1 MRAMPG
7 WSPTMTLWCAVC
19 PVARE
24 GFALRLA
31 QRAAEARGQATAGA
45 APLRLDRL
53 PRARAARLTRALTTR
68 RWSRACC
75 QRASSRTRSCWWGA
89 RRAPRPS
96 CRGRRPTC
104 SIHRLAP
111 QGGERLFPGVELQAT
126 LVDNYLTGGGLR
138 TVPEELDAG
147 PGVALL
153 VPLLLWGN
161 RRLHPGGRRSAGG
174 GAGGGR

>member
-19 PVARE
+19 PWRARVLPC
-24 GFALRLA
+24 GWPSARPR
-31 QRAAEARGQATAGA
+31 RAASCRCCATSTGSATG
-45 APLRLDRL
+45 
-53 PRARAARLTRALTTR
+53 ARAARLTRALTTR

-111 QGGERLFPGVELQAT
+111 QGASACFPVWNCRPRWWTTTSPA
-126 LVDNYLTGGGLR
+126 
-138 TVPEELDAG
+138 AG
-147 PGVALL
+147 CAACPKA
-153 VPLLLWGN
+153 
-161 RRLHPGGRRSAGG
+161 GRWPS
-174 GAGGGR
+174 